1 MAISGISF
9 NITQYT
15 PTNAYTYPEYG
26 SFFVFGYA
34 NTLYAFPNGFNWE
47 SLSQSEQT
55 ALTAF
60 TLGYQLW
67 NFGEQIGTTTK
78 NFAQINQKIPLTW
91 VKDDGVLTFSADTNF
106 DITTGNY
113 PSTYLFPF
121 IGFDNDYKL
130 EGVGLGLYLDE
141 QFSTDVSNVL
151 LATKT
156 GSSTLKLSWQYQ
168 NSDTGN
174 FTTLNGLDTIRFTK
188 SSTWGNGYT
197 IPLSWTETSGE
208 QSLSGFQNFS
218 WANGSQNFSLG
229 WTARANSDLE
239 NEVSFSDSVIANS
252 GISQFFETASGA
264 FEAVSSVLSTQL
276 IPGLSVG
283 TLIAIPL
290 CFSVVLFLIK
300 VVKGD

>member
-9 NITQYT
+9 NITNYT
-15 PTNAYTYPEYG
+15 TTNVYTQPEYG

-34 NTLYAFPNGFNWE
+34 NILYAFPNGFNWE

-55 ALTAF
+55 ALSAF
-60 TLGYQLW
+60 VLGYQLW

-78 NFAQINQKIPLTW
+78 NFAQINQKIALNW
-91 VKDDGVLTFSADTNF
+91 VKEDGVLTFSADTNYSV
-106 DITTGNY
+106 DSGNV
-113 PSTYLFPF
+113 PSAYLFPF
-121 IGFDNDYKL
+121 VGFDSNYKL
-130 EGVGLGLYLDE
+130 EGVGLGLYLDQ

-156 GSSTLKLSWQYQ
+156 GTSSLKLTWQYQ
-168 NSDTGN
+168 NSDAGN

-197 IPLSWTETSGE
+197 IPLSWTEGAG
-208 QSLSGFQNFS
+208 SLSGFQNFA
-218 WANGSQNFSLG
+218 WANGNQNFTLG
-229 WTARANSDLE
+229 WTARANSDLD
-239 NEVSFSDSVIANS
+239 NEVSFSDSIVSNS
-252 GISQFFETASGA
+252 GISQFFDTASGA

-276 IPGLSVG
+276 IPGLSIG